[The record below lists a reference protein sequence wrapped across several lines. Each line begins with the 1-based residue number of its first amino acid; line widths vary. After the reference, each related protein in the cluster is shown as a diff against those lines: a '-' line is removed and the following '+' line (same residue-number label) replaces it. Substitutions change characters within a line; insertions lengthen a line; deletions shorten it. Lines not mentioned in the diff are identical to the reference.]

1 MDRSKGLMLLTIV
14 VLATIFS
21 GIALTAMAAD
31 SGDESTNELTTV
43 VAETEEE
50 SNDDSAEFM
59 PCRMMPGICGWSR
72 GGFRRRGGLHGRGGF
87 GFVEVSEEFEENVI
101 TLAES
106 DEDVQALLDDG
117 YNITGVRPIVKT
129 VIDGDGNVVAK
140 ATDAIVMLDKD
151 GTGKAGV
158 WVDLE
163 EGKVTKIVIVT
174 RTVIEKP

>member
-1 MDRSKGLMLLTIV
+1 
-14 VLATIFS
+14 
-21 GIALTAMAAD
+21 MASD
-31 SGDESTNELTTV
+31 SGDESTTELTTV

-50 SNDDSAEFM
+50 STDGPAEFM
-59 PCRMMPGICGWSR
+59 PWRMIPGICGWSR
-72 GGFRRRGGLHGRGGF
+72 GGLRRQGGLFGRGGF

-106 DEDVQALLDDG
+106 DEDVQALLDDD

-129 VIDGDGNVVAK
+129 VIDGDGNVVTK

-151 GTGKAGV
+151 ETGKAVV

-174 RTVIEKP
+174 ITVIEKP